1 MFLLHRVPL
10 LSYINIFHYS
20 SDFDIIHNNTH
31 PLSQLAPESCY
42 KQNNKKS
49 HFDLQLIEMQRQG
62 SRVGRDVSTLP

>member
-1 MFLLHRVPL
+1 MPL
-10 LSYINIFHYS
+10 LSYINIFHCS
-20 SDFDIIHNNTH
+20 SDFDIIYNNIH

-42 KQNNKKS
+42 NQNKIKKS